1 MKLQSQKGIEDI
13 LYEKDLLTADQLS
26 AVKFENINTGHPI
39 EKVLTDRG
47 YVDPEEII
55 RARGELYDVPFVQVS
70 SRVIPPEILDYVPEP
85 VARKYSLIPFSQD
98 KGKLLVA
105 MEDPLD
111 LQVIEFLE
119 KRAGLKVEPYISL
132 SDDILQAIES
142 QYGKSIGTEVSAALE
157 EVGTDTTKIEE
168 QIKDINR
175 AEETI
180 RDAPV
185 ARIVSAVLEY
195 AVKSRASDIHIEPQE
210 DRSRVRY
217 RIDGILQERL
227 TLPKNVHQSVCA
239 RIKILSNLKID
250 ERRIPQDGRFKV
262 QVGET
267 KTDLRVSTLPTV
279 FGEKIVIRLLKEQ
292 STVLDFSDLGL
303 KGTSLKRVKEAIDLP
318 DGIVLVT
325 GPTGS
330 GKTVTLATCLTKC
343 NTIGVNIV
351 TLEDPVE
358 IRVPGV
364 NQVQINPQAGLTFAS
379 GLRAILRQD
388 PNIVMVG
395 EIRDE
400 ETAHLA
406 VHAALTGHLVL
417 STLHTNSAAGAIP
430 RLLDM
435 GAEPF
440 LIGSTVSIVVA
451 QRLVR
456 KICPHCKKEYPAP
469 PEVVKEFKKMLGDLF
484 PDPKKETVNFFKG
497 EGCERCDKSGYA
509 GRLGIFEVLKM
520 SESIRR
526 MALERQPE
534 SLIEEASIK
543 EGMITLVQD
552 GYLKVLEGATTLE
565 EVLRVAQ
572 DQGEE
577 EKPPEVEDGEVSPVP
592 PEDVAKTAE
601 DLLKDSKEEEKD
613 EKIVKIEDKKK

>member
-1 MKLQSQKGIEDI
+1 MKPQSQKGIEDI
-13 LYEKDLLTADQLS
+13 LSEKGLLTADQLS
-26 AVKFENINTGHPI
+26 AVKFESINSGQPV
-39 EKVLTDRG
+39 EKILLDRG
-47 YVDPEEII
+47 YVDSVELVK
-55 RARGELYDVPFVQVS
+55 ARGDLFGIPFVQLS
-70 SRVIPPEILDYVPEP
+70 TKVITPEILDYVPEP
-85 VARKYSLIPFSQD
+85 VARKYSLIPFGQE
-98 KGKLLVA
+98 KGSLLVA

-111 LQVIEFLE
+111 LQVAEFLE
-119 KRAGLKVEPYISL
+119 KRTGLRVSPYIAQTE
-132 SDDILQAIES
+132 DILQAIES
-142 QYGKSIGTEVSAALE
+142 QYGKSIGTEVTAALE
-157 EVGTDTTKIEE
+157 EVGSDTTRIEE
-168 QIKDINR
+168 QIRDINK

-185 ARIVSAVLEY
+185 ARIVSAILEY
-195 AVKSRASDIHIEPQE
+195 AVKSRASDVHIEPQE
-210 DRSRVRY
+210 ERSRVRY

-227 TLPKNVHQSVCA
+227 TLPKNVHPSVCA

-262 QVGET
+262 QVGDT
-267 KTDLRVSTLPTV
+267 KTDLRVSTLPTI
-279 FGEKIVIRLLKEQ
+279 FGEKVVIRLLKEQ
-292 STVLDFSDLGL
+292 SKVLNFDDLGL
-303 KGTSLKRVKEAIDLP
+303 RGTSLKRVKEAIELP

-343 NTIGVNIV
+343 NTIGVNII

-406 VHAALTGHLVL
+406 IHAALTGHLVL
-417 STLHTNSAAGAIP
+417 STLHTNSSAGAIP
-430 RLLDM
+430 RLIDM

-440 LIGSTVSIVVA
+440 LIGSTVSIVIA

-469 PEVVKEFKKMLGDLF
+469 EEIIVEAKEILGPLF
-484 PDPKKETVNFFKG
+484 PSKNNGNVSFFKG
-497 EGCERCDKSGYA
+497 AGCERCDKSGYA

-520 SESIRR
+520 SDSVRKLT
-526 MALERQPE
+526 LEKQPE
-534 SLIEEASIK
+534 SLIAETAIK
-543 EGMITLVQD
+543 EGMLTLLQD
-552 GYLKVLEGATTLE
+552 GYLKVLEGLTTLE
-565 EVLRVAQ
+565 EVMRVAQ
-572 DQGEE
+572 DSDDKQEE
-577 EKPPEVEDGEVSPVP
+577 LFSGVATNKSQKPANDDFEL
-592 PEDVAKTAE
+592 A
-601 DLLKDSKEEEKD
+601 
-613 EKIVKIEDKKK
+613 KKKPVLK